1 MLTTRTGSPART
13 SRSAERA
20 LTILLVL
27 AEARQPMSF
36 ADLQRSLGWP
46 KGSLHA
52 LLKTLESQRF
62 VLLDVDKG
70 KYTVGI
76 AAFEV
81 GAAYPAPTDLSDTP
95 QRRYWRNWS
104 EPSTKHATWRCSPG
118 RPPRPPAHEEFV
130 RPALPLIH
138 RIVDH
143 LDETV
148 RPAVE
153 MARQTLRDECRL
165 PSASDSLISRVAE
178 RIHSLQWHIGFT
190 IRSPPRWGDIK
201 ESDPRTS

>member
-104 EPSTKHATWRCSPG
+104 EPSTKHATWRCST
-118 RPPRPPAHEEFV
+118 AV
-130 RPALPLIH
+130 RSSILTASN
-138 RIVDH
+138 R
-143 LDETV
+143 
-148 RPAVE
+148 R
-153 MARQTLRDECRL
+153 RK
-165 PSASDSLISRVAE
+165 SDS
-178 RIHSLQWHIGFT
+178 SLLLAADCRPT
-190 IRSPPRWGDIK
+190 PRASAKLSWP
-201 ESDPRTS
+201 S